1 MISPT
6 VSAVKVERRFQL
18 TKFLRLKLKFF
29 MLNRER
35 LVFLLNIEE
44 FFTKDN
50 LVRAEPYFVEVA

>member
-1 MISPT
+1 
-6 VSAVKVERRFQL
+6 
-18 TKFLRLKLKFF
+18 